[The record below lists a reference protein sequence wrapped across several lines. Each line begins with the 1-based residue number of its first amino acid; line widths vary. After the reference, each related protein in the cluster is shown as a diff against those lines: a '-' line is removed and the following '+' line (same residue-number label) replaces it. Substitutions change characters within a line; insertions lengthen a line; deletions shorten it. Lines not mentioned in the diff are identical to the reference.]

1 MTAEET
7 VALAVKCR
15 ASVPRVTG
23 SDPGD
28 SSIIVLQ
35 QSREKMVS

>member
-23 SDPGD
+23 SDPAD
-28 SSIIVLQ
+28 CSIIALQ
-35 QSREKMVS
+35 QRREKMAS